1 MGRGRAVPASPAAM
15 SKMNQSVRRS
25 ICVLGDRKVDR
36 ASPSRS
42 SRLNSFEAVETERV
56 RLVSEAKLPSEVTLP
71 ASTIL
76 LAGEVRYPP
85 SENRYGKSVQHA
97 MSLSSGTRL
106 AHFEIVAPTGAGGI
120 EVYRERSCRMPNAWR
135 VSSAKHRYSQYG
147 RRRIRNEKRLI
158 ES

>member
-1 MGRGRAVPASPAAM
+1 M
-15 SKMNQSVRRS
+15 RRS
-25 ICVLGDRKVDR
+25 ACVRGDRKVVR
-36 ASPSRS
+36 VSPSRS
-42 SRLNSFEAVETERV
+42 SRLNSFEVVRTGRV

-106 AHFEIVAPTGAGGI
+106 AHFEIVALIGAGGMG
-120 EVYRERSCRMPNAWR
+120 EVYRKRSCRMPNAWR

>member
-1 MGRGRAVPASPAAM
+1 MRR
-15 SKMNQSVRRS
+15 SVRVR
-25 ICVLGDRKVDR
+25 GDRKVDR
-36 ASPSRS
+36 VSPSRS

-106 AHFEIVAPTGAGGI
+106 AHFEIVVLIGAGGMG